1 MMKNHPKGLP
11 YLFLS
16 EMWERF
22 GYYLMIGILTLYMID
37 TEKGGLGMSDSKA
50 QDIFG
55 TFIALVFLTPY
66 IGGLLADR
74 VLGLRVAITIGGVL
88 MGLGYLIMFFKGE
101 TALFIGM
108 ALVILGNGFFK
119 PNISTLLGNI
129 YNDPQY
135 KSLKDSGYSI
145 FYLGINIGA
154 FICNFFAAYLK
165 NKFGWG
171 HAFAGAGIGMFIG
184 LIVFWIGMKH
194 YRHAD
199 VIKPTKPGDMSVPTI
214 LAVTILPAILAGV
227 LGWFI
232 PDNLLGSDSNDAFI
246 FGAMPVVFY
255 FVYIMLKSPAEDRK
269 PMSALMAVFAVS
281 VVFWA
286 IFKQNGT
293 TLTLWA
299 KRYTDRELP
308 QSLQGPADQLYLL
321 ETVTYQKSEQPLT
334 DEHFRKLKD
343 DQGNELKGE
352 EYPAYFKNYGPEASQ
367 LKEGDSIKLI
377 STEIFQSVNPF
388 FVVFLTP
395 IVVAFFAFLRK
406 RNREPSTASKMLYGV
421 LFTALSATVMIAAV
435 HFSFNGTEKAVP
447 GWLIANYG
455 VITLGELC
463 LSPMGLSLVSKL
475 SPPRLTALMMGG
487 WFLSTSLGNKLSGII
502 ATTWD
507 SYSDKS
513 GFFLTNCIIGLVA
526 SAILLLFLKWLNG
539 IIKEYNA

>member
-11 YLFLS
+11 FLFLS

-74 VLGLRVAITIGGVL
+74 VLGLSKAITIGGIL
-88 MGLGYLIMFFKGE
+88 MGVGYLTMFFNGE
-101 TALFIGM
+101 TALFLGM
-108 ALVILGNGFFK
+108 ALVIIGNGFFK

-129 YNDPQY
+129 YNDPKY
-135 KSLKDSGYSI
+135 KDLKDSGYSI

-165 NKFGWG
+165 NKWGWG
-171 HAFAGAGIGMFIG
+171 HAFAGAGFGMFVG

-194 YRHAD
+194 YKHAD
-199 VIKPTKPGDMSVPTI
+199 VIKPTKEGDMSVLKI
-214 LAVTILPAILAGV
+214 LSVTLLPAVIAGF
-227 LGWFI
+227 LGWNI
-232 PDNLLGSDSNDAFI
+232 PGNLLGSDSNDAFI
-246 FGAMPVVFY
+246 FGALPVVLY
-255 FVYIMLKSPAEDRK
+255 FVFIMVKAPAEDRK
-269 PMSALMAVFAVS
+269 PMSALMAIFAVS
-281 VVFWA
+281 VIFWA

-308 QSLQGPADQLYLL
+308 QNMQAAADSLYLL
-321 ETVTYQKSEQPLT
+321 EKVTFQKSEQPLT
-334 DEHFRKLKD
+334 DHHFRKVKD
-343 DQGNELKGE
+343 KEGKEMIGE
-352 EYPAYFKNYGPEASQ
+352 DYPAYFKNYNSHKQ
-367 LKEGDSIKLI
+367 LPQEGESIKLI

-395 IVVAFFAFLRK
+395 IVVGLFAFLRK
-406 RNREPSTASKMLYGV
+406 RNKEPSTASKMLIGV
-421 LFTALSATVMIAAV
+421 LFTALSAVVMMVAV
-435 HFSFNGTEKAVP
+435 HVCFNGSEKAIP
-447 GWLIANYG
+447 TWLIANYG

-507 SYSDKS
+507 SYEDKS
-513 GFFLTNCIIGLVA
+513 GFFLTNCIIGLCA
-526 SAILLLFLKWLNG
+526 AGILFFFLKWLNG

>member
-11 YLFLS
+11 YLFFS

-37 TEKGGLGMSDSKA
+37 TEKGGLGMSDAKA

-74 VLGLRVAITIGGVL
+74 VLGLRTAITIGGVL
-88 MGLGYLIMFFKGE
+88 MGVGYLIMFFKGE
-101 TALFIGM
+101 TALFVGM
-108 ALVILGNGFFK
+108 GLVILGNGFFK

-171 HAFAGAGIGMFIG
+171 HAFAGAGIGMFVG

-199 VIKPTKPGDMSVPTI
+199 VIKPTKPGDMSVPMI
-214 LAVTILPAILAGV
+214 LAVTILPAIVAGI

-232 PDNLLGSDSNDAFI
+232 PGNLLGSDSNDAFI
-246 FGAMPVVFY
+246 FGALPVVFY
-255 FVYIMLKSPAEDRK
+255 FVFIMLKSPAEDRK

-299 KRYTDRELP
+299 KRYTDREMP
-308 QSLQGPADQLYLL
+308 QNLQASADQLYLL
-321 ETVTYQKSEQPLT
+321 ETVKYQKSEQPLT

-343 DQGNELKGE
+343 ENGNEIKGQD
-352 EYPAYFKNYGPEASQ
+352 YPAYFKNYGPKTSQ
-367 LKEGDSIKLI
+367 LQEGDSLKLI

-395 IVVAFFAFLRK
+395 LVVAFFAFLRK

-455 VITLGELC
+455 IITLGELC

-507 SYSDKS
+507 GYSDKS

-526 SAILLLFLKWLNG
+526 SGVLLLFLKWLNG

>member
-1 MMKNHPKGLP
+1 MKNHPKGLP

-74 VLGLRVAITIGGVL
+74 VLGLRLSITIGGVL
-88 MGLGYLIMFFKGE
+88 MGLGYLTMYFKGE

-135 KSLKDSGYSI
+135 KNLKDSGYSI

-171 HAFAGAGIGMFIG
+171 HAFAGAGIGMFVG
-184 LIVFWIGMKH
+184 LIVFWVGMKH

-214 LAVTILPAILAGV
+214 LAVTILPAILAGI

-232 PDNLLGSDSNDAFI
+232 PGNLLGSDSNDAFI

-255 FVYIMLKSPAEDRK
+255 FVYIMLKAPAEDRK

-308 QSLQGPADQLYLL
+308 QSLQGPADKLYLL
-321 ETVTYQKSEQPLT
+321 ETVTYQKAEQPLT

-343 DQGNELKGE
+343 SSGNEIKGQD
-352 EYPAYFKNYGPEASQ
+352 YPAYFKNYQAETTPLQ
-367 LKEGDSIKLI
+367 EGDSIKLI

-395 IVVAFFAFLRK
+395 IVVAFFGFLRK
-406 RNREPSTASKMLYGV
+406 RKKEPSTASKMLYGV

-507 SYSDKS
+507 GYNDKS
-513 GFFLTNCIIGLVA
+513 GFFLTNCIIGLA
-526 SAILLLFLKWLNG
+526 AAAILLLFLKWLNG